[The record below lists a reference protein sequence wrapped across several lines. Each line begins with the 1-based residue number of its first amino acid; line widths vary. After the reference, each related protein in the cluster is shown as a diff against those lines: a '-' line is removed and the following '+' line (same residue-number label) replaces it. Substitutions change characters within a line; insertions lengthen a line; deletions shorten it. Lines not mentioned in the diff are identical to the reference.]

1 MFAIKFLRET
11 KRYSLL
17 ALIVNMKYSIK
28 VTGLEDKGHDNQKI
42 RCLDVKRNS
51 ANRYPT
57 KTWRTFRRMCVLIAR
72 LQDVNNINILNLLQV
87 FPCKKRFDDQPS

>member
-17 ALIVNMKYSIK
+17 ALIVNMKHSIK

-42 RCLDVKRNS
+42 TKDILMLKEILPTDILQKRGEHS
-51 ANRYPT
+51 EECA
-57 KTWRTFRRMCVLIAR
+57 C
-72 LQDVNNINILNLLQV
+72 
-87 FPCKKRFDDQPS
+87 